1 MLGCEGLRP
10 HYSMT
15 KFTIYNYTL
24 TFFAHNYFPFPFI
37 SWSMSVCII
46 YMKLN
51 IHVLVKLFFHH
62 CHQEFFAP
70 LRLCSKVYPVSVPSR
85 SVLASLED
93 FQQFIEIWSF
103 SFLVMSSSILSIAFL
118 SYLSISSTLFLYT
131 TLLLAFLFHSD
142 HRWPLLTL

>member
-37 SWSMSVCII
+37 SWSMSLH
-46 YMKLN
+46 Y
-51 IHVLVKLFFHH
+51 IHEAQHTCSGQTILSSLS
-62 CHQEFFAP
+62 P
-70 LRLCSKVYPVSVPSR
+70 RILCSFKIVFKGLSNECPQQKCFDFFRRY
-85 SVLASLED
+85 
-93 FQQFIEIWSF
+93 FQQFIEIWAF

-118 SYLSISSTLFLYT
+118 SYLSISSTLFLFT
-131 TLLLAFLFHSD
+131 TLLLAFLFQND

>member
-1 MLGCEGLRP
+1 
-10 HYSMT
+10 MT
-15 KFTIYNYTL
+15 KFTIYYYTL

-37 SWSMSVCII
+37 SWSMCVCIT

-51 IHVLVKLFFHH
+51 IHVLVKLFFLH

-93 FQQFIEIWSF
+93 ISNNSLRFDLFLGHVLF
-103 SFLVMSSSILSIAFL
+103 HTFYSFLVLSFHFIHSFL
-118 SYLSISSTLFLYT
+118 VYNTIVSFLV
-131 TLLLAFLFHSD
+131 SKW

>member
-1 MLGCEGLRP
+1 MENIHLQVRVWRVKTSL
-10 HYSMT
+10 
-15 KFTIYNYTL
+15 FNDQIYNYTL

-93 FQQFIEIWSF
+93 ISNNSLRFD
-103 SFLVMSSSILSIAFL
+103 LFL
-118 SYLSISSTLFLYT
+118 SWSCPLPYFLKLSCLIFPFHPLFSCLQHYC
-131 TLLLAFLFHSD
+131 
-142 HRWPLLTL
+142 